1 MLLLE
6 VLRVLWSGRNQPFES
21 FGDFDL
27 LLVGELECSRFSI
40 TDQLGSLVVLL
51 FVFRLRDL
59 LALIELVRTDAL
71 LASFHCCPTDI

>member
-40 TDQLGSLVVLL
+40 TDQLGSLVGLL
-51 FVFRLRDL
+51 FVSRLRDQ
-59 LALIELVRTDAL
+59 LALIEFVGADEL
-71 LASFHCCPTDI
+71 LSYFHSCLADI